1 MKYTNY
7 PHIVA
12 SLTRIINKNIGVRK
26 SAILAKDSLQ
36 ELGLD
41 QLDVVNLILAVEKE
55 FKIII
60 PDDVP
65 VESVT
70 DLARFVH
77 AQAAA

>member
-1 MKYTNY
+1 MQHSY
-7 PHIVA
+7 PTIVA
-12 SLTRIINKNIGVRK
+12 TLTGIISKTKGVKK
-26 SAILAKDSLQ
+26 SAILVKDNLQ

-41 QLDVVNLILAVEKE
+41 QLDVVNLILAIENE
-55 FKIII
+55 YQITI

-77 AQAAA
+77 TQAAA

>member
-1 MKYTNY
+1 MQYSY
-7 PHIVA
+7 PTIVA
-12 SLTRIINKNIGVRK
+12 TLTGIISKTKGVKK
-26 SAILAKDSLQ
+26 SAILVKDNLQ

-55 FKIII
+55 YQITI

-77 AQAAA
+77 TQAAA

>member
-1 MKYTNY
+1 MQYSY
-7 PHIVA
+7 PSIVA
-12 SLTRIINKNIGVRK
+12 TVTGMISRTKGVRK
-26 SAILAKDSLQ
+26 ASILVKDNLQ

-55 FKIII
+55 YQIVI

-70 DLARFVH
+70 DLARFVY